1 MMSLPHPQGEPA
13 RALLTMHPLEHP
25 PRSLQGRPG
34 QALVITLDAA
44 PGAGLLWQPPPAPAG
59 CQLQPG
65 ALQPAGAGEGSAQQQ
80 PFVFSSAAVGHW
92 SLRFE
97 LRRDWEAQ
105 PQAVQVIEVTVA

>member
-1 MMSLPHPQGEPA
+1 MDPLHPQGERA

-25 PRSLQGRPG
+25 PLSLQGRPG

-44 PGAGLLWQPPPAPAG
+44 PGAGMLWQAPPTPAG

-65 ALQPAGAGEGSAQQQ
+65 ALQPAGAGEGGARQQ
-80 PFVFSSAAVGHW
+80 PFVFSSAAAGHW
-92 SLRFE
+92 TLRFE

-105 PQAVQVIEVTVA
+105 PQAVQIVKVTVA